1 MKKYIFFVIVILA
14 LVVFAYGFTNIENQT
29 FNQLTVN
36 ASGNQTYNQS
46 KIPTKIYSSPNGI
59 SFNYPKGWQRTDWSD
74 IEYGIIPSADINMEL
89 SFADPKSVEKYDGY
103 NDYYYT
109 VVTIEKAKL
118 PLWVSLKSSYDN
130 KFAELPKEDF
140 AFKSISDTTTT
151 VDGEKAYVKTY
162 TVVEDGVQRKVKEV
176 WFEKKGF
183 AYVILLITLPKDF
196 DGQQANFDVILNSFR
211 AR

>member
-118 PLWVSLKSSYDN
+118 PLWVSLK
-130 KFAELPKEDF
+130 KF
-140 AFKSISDTTTT
+140 I
-151 VDGEKAYVKTY
+151 
-162 TVVEDGVQRKVKEV
+162 
-176 WFEKKGF
+176 
-183 AYVILLITLPKDF
+183 
-196 DGQQANFDVILNSFR
+196 
-211 AR
+211 